1 MQHSGEKTRPA
12 NTAPGIPAIK
22 AEPPADTEGE
32 APDLDGHAAQ
42 PPHAVDGEALAMS
55 QKSRAEG
62 LAF

>member
-12 NTAPGIPAIK
+12 DTAHVIPAIK
-22 AEPPADTEGE
+22 ADLPADTEGE

-42 PPHAVDGEALAMS
+42 PPHAVDGKALAMS